1 MKETENGWIKLNKKI
16 LKWGWYSDVNVK
28 ITFLHLLLVANY
40 EEGEY
45 LGQKIKRGQAVIGLK
60 ATSKKIGISIQN
72 LRTALEKLEKSG
84 EITRKS
90 TNKFTLV
97 TIENY
102 SKYQDREAVSN
113 NNANKRLT
121 NDQQTTNKRLT
132 NDQQHLRNKEYK
144 NNKNI
149 RNIYISDIVASEPAQ
164 LHEYLNDFVKMRKSI
179 KAPLTTRALKS
190 VLKELEKLSG
200 GDIEIKIAIL
210 EQSVVKC
217 WKTVY
222 PLSGGNDS
230 QKNDDKGR
238 QREFKED
245 PYSINF

>member
-102 SKYQDREAVSN
+102 NKYQDREAVSN
-113 NNANKRLT
+113 NSANKRLT

-149 RNIYISDIVASEPAQ
+149 RKIYISDIVASEPAQ
-164 LHEYLNDFVKMRKSI
+164 LHDYLNDFVKMRKSI

-190 VLKELEKLSG
+190 VLKELEKLSD
-200 GDIEIKIAIL
+200 GDIETKIAIL
-210 EQSVVKC
+210 EQSIVKC

-222 PLSGGNDS
+222 PLNSNDS

>member
-1 MKETENGWIKLNKKI
+1 MKETESGWIKLNKKI
-16 LKWGWYSDVNVK
+16 LKWGWYSDANVK
-28 ITFLHLLLVANY
+28 ITFLHLLLIATY
-40 EEGEY
+40 EDCEY
-45 LGQKIKRGQAVIGLK
+45 LGIKLKRGQAIIGSEK
-60 ATSKKIGISIQN
+60 TAEQIGITRQQ
-72 LRTALEKLEKSG
+72 LRTALKKLEKFG
-84 EITRKS
+84 EISKKS
-90 TNKFTLV
+90 TNKFTIV
-97 TIENY
+97 TVENY
-102 SKYQDREAVSN
+102 NKYQSVNGSGNQRITNEQPTSN
-113 NNANKRLT
+113 QRIT
-121 NDQQTTNKRLT
+121 NEQP
-132 NDQQHLRNKEYK
+132 HLRNKEYK

-164 LHEYLNDFVKMRKSI
+164 LHDYLNDFVQMRKSI

-200 GDIEIKIAIL
+200 GDIETKIAIL
-210 EQSVVKC
+210 EQSIVKC

-222 PLSGGNDS
+222 PLNGNDS

>member
-102 SKYQDREAVSN
+102 SKYQDRKVVN
-113 NNANKRLT
+113 NNDINKPLT
-121 NDQQTTNKRLT
+121 NDQQTTNKPLT
-132 NDQQHLRNKEYK
+132 NDQQHLRNKESK

-149 RNIYISDIVASEPAQ
+149 RNIYISDIVASEPAE
-164 LHEYLNDFVKMRKSI
+164 LHDYLNDFVKMRKSI
-179 KAPLTTRALKS
+179 KAPLTARALKS

-200 GDIEIKIAIL
+200 GDIETKIAIL
-210 EQSVVKC
+210 EQSIVKC

-222 PLSGGNDS
+222 PLNGNDS

>member
-40 EEGEY
+40 EDGEY

-60 ATSKKIGISIQN
+60 ATSKKIGISVQN

-84 EITRKS
+84 EITKKS

-102 SKYQDREAVSN
+102 SKYQDREVVN
-113 NNANKRLT
+113 NNDINKPLT
-121 NDQQTTNKRLT
+121 NDQQTTNKPLT

-164 LHEYLNDFVKMRKSI
+164 LHDYLNDFVQMRKSI
-179 KAPLTTRALKS
+179 KAPLTARALRS
-190 VLKELEKLSG
+190 VLKELERLSG
-200 GDIEIKIAIL
+200 GDIKTKIAIL

-222 PLSGGNDS
+222 PLSINNS
-230 QKNDDKGR
+230 QKSDDKGR

>member
-1 MKETENGWIKLNKKI
+1 MNETENGWIKLNKKI

-164 LHEYLNDFVKMRKSI
+164 LHDYLNDFVQMRKSI

-190 VLKELEKLSG
+190 VLKELEKLSS
-200 GDIEIKIAIL
+200 GDIETKIAIL
-210 EQSVVKC
+210 EQSIVKC

-222 PLSGGNDS
+222 PLNGNDS

>member
-16 LKWGWYSDVNVK
+16 LKWGWYSDANVK
-28 ITFLHLLLVANY
+28 ITFLHLLLIATY
-40 EEGEY
+40 EDCEY
-45 LGQKIKRGQAVIGLK
+45 LGIKLKRGQAIIGSEK
-60 ATSKKIGISIQN
+60 TAEQIGITRQQ
-72 LRTALEKLEKSG
+72 LRTALKKLEKFG
-84 EITRKS
+84 EISKKS
-90 TNKFTLV
+90 TNKFTIV
-97 TIENY
+97 TVENY
-102 SKYQDREAVSN
+102 NKYQSVNRSSN
-113 NNANKRLT
+113 QQVT
-121 NDQQTTNKRLT
+121 NEQPTSNQRITNE
-132 NDQQHLRNKEYK
+132 QPHIRNKEYK

-164 LHEYLNDFVKMRKSI
+164 LHDCLNDFVKMRKSI
-179 KAPLTTRALKS
+179 KAPLTARALKS
-190 VLKELEKLSG
+190 VLKDLEKLSD
-200 GDIEIKIAIL
+200 GDIETKIAIL

>member
-45 LGQKIKRGQAVIGLK
+45 LGQKIKRGQAVIGLGV
-60 ATSKKIGISIQN
+60 TSKKIGISIQN

-102 SKYQDREAVSN
+102 NKYQGSETVSN
-113 NNANKRLT
+113 NS
-121 NDQQTTNKRLT
+121 TNKRLT

-144 NNKNI
+144 KY
-149 RNIYISDIVASEPAQ
+149 IYISDIVASEPAQ
-164 LHEYLNDFVKMRKSI
+164 LHDYLNDFVKMRKSI
-179 KAPLTTRALKS
+179 KAPLTARALKS

-200 GDIEIKIAIL
+200 GDIETKIAIL

-222 PLSGGNDS
+222 PLNSSNN
-230 QKNDDKGR
+230 QKNNDKGR